1 MMKSWKDSFVGSTLR
16 GYFESSTS
24 GGKLREPT
32 NKAQVAGSASMH
44 ATIVA
49 DPAFITATVPNNL
62 RNMLPLTGTDV
73 AFIGIAKVESCR

>member
-1 MMKSWKDSFVGSTLR
+1 MKSWRDSFVGSTLR
-16 GYFESSTS
+16 GNFESSIS

-32 NKAQVAGSASMH
+32 NKAQVVSSVSMH

-49 DPAFITATVPNNL
+49 DPAFTTGTLPDNL

-73 AFIGIAKVESCR
+73 AFIGTVKVESSR